1 MSGYQ
6 SGLLVILCFNIIAAY
21 AVYLPLAAGQL
32 NLGVAGFMAVG
43 AYGAA
48 YLTNELGWPLVA
60 AVPAGGLAAGLIA
73 LLVAVPILR
82 TQGIYLALA
91 TFALGQVV
99 SAIFLNLDVVGGAA
113 GYPVT
118 TYAGPTGVFAL
129 TAAIVALVLLLS
141 RTRFALYLTAIK
153 SDPVVSDLMG
163 VNVRAMQ
170 VAALT
175 LGAVIAG
182 LGGGLYGHHFSFVEA
197 QHFNVALSIYTV
209 LYVLLG
215 GVQTVW
221 GPLVGAAF
229 FTLLPEVLRASGGW
243 RYVLFALLIIGFMA
257 LRPQGLVTA
266 GSWRRRNRAP
276 AAPAAP
282 ATLRPEAAE

>member
-6 SGLLVILCFNIIAAY
+6 SGLLVILCFNVIAAY

-48 YLTNELGWPLVA
+48 ILTNEMGWPLVA
-60 AVPAGGLAAGLIA
+60 AVPAGGLAAGLVA
-73 LLVAVPILR
+73 LVVAVPILR

-91 TFALGQVV
+91 TFALGQVIA
-99 SAIFLNLDVVGGAA
+99 AIFLNLDIVGGAA
-113 GYPVT
+113 GYPVAA
-118 TYAGPTGVFAL
+118 YAGPGGVYAL
-129 TAAIVALVLLLS
+129 TGAVVAAVFLLS

-153 SDPVVSDLMG
+153 SDPVVTDLMG
-163 VNVRAMQ
+163 IDVRGMQ

-221 GPLVGAAF
+221 GPLVGAVF
-229 FTLLPEVLRASGGW
+229 FTVLPEVLRVGGGW

-257 LRPQGLVTA
+257 LRPQGIVTA
-266 GSWRRRNRAP
+266 GSWRRRSPAP
-276 AAPAAP
+276 ARVPAS
-282 ATLRPEAAE
+282 LPEAAE

>member
-6 SGLLVILCFNIIAAY
+6 SGLLVILCFNVIAAY

-48 YLTNELGWPLVA
+48 YLTNELGWPLLG

-73 LLVAVPILR
+73 LVVAVPILR

-118 TYAGPTGVFAL
+118 TYAGPAGVFAL

-266 GSWRRRNRAP
+266 GAWRRRRAP
-276 AAPAAP
+276 AAPASP
-282 ATLRPEAAE
+282 AALRPEAAE

>member
-48 YLTNELGWPLVA
+48 YLTNELGWPLA
-60 AVPAGGLAAGLIA
+60 GAVPAGGLAAGLIA
-73 LLVAVPILR
+73 FLVAVPILR

-118 TYAGPTGVFAL
+118 TYAGPASVFAL

-229 FTLLPEVLRASGGW
+229 FTLLPEVLRAGGGW

-266 GSWRRRNRAP
+266 GSWRRRGRAP

>member
-6 SGLLVILCFNIIAAY
+6 SGLLVILCFNVIAAY

-48 YLTNELGWPLVA
+48 YLTNEMGWPLA
-60 AVPAGGLAAGLIA
+60 GAVPAGAFAAGLLA

-118 TYAGPTGVFAL
+118 AYAGPEGVFAV
-129 TAAIVALVLLLS
+129 TAAIVAAVFLLS

-163 VNVRAMQ
+163 VNVRGMQ

-221 GPLVGAAF
+221 GPLVGAVF
-229 FTLLPEVLRASGGW
+229 FTVLPEALRVGGGW

-257 LRPQGLVTA
+257 LRPQGIVTA
-266 GSWRRRNRAP
+266 GSRWRPRRGP
-276 AAPAAP
+276 AAPTAASP
-282 ATLRPEAAE
+282 LPEAAE